1 MTNDH
6 KFSEMHD
13 ANERRLTYEIEMY
26 RFQVEN
32 GDVLTV
38 RDLINYYNEQHRP
51 TKKGKKN
58 EEK

>member
-6 KFSEMHD
+6 KFSEMYD
-13 ANERRLTYEIEMY
+13 ANERRLMHEIEMY
-26 RFQVEN
+26 QLQVEN

-38 RDLINYYNEQHRP
+38 RDLINYYNEQHKP
-51 TKKGKKN
+51 AKKGRKN